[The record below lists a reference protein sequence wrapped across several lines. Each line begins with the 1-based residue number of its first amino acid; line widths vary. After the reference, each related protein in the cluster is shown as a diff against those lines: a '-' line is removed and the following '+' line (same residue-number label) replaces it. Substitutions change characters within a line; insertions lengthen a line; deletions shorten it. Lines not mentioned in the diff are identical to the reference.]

1 MRSAFPPSARFTF
14 ASACSAR
21 VWKST
26 VWFSMRW
33 WLCATTGRRPKRG
46 AQIDQQSLGEAVMGY
61 ALGED
66 GRRIQTWSGAWRKN
80 GSHRAP
86 RPSMRAPNIREVAR
100 PLAKGK

>member
-1 MRSAFPPSARFTF
+1 
-14 ASACSAR
+14 
-21 VWKST
+21 
-26 VWFSMRW
+26 
-33 WLCATTGRRPKRG
+33 
-46 AQIDQQSLGEAVMGY
+46 MGY

-86 RPSMRAPNIREVAR
+86 RQSMRAPNIREVAR